1 MDKAVKEITGKNIH
15 LQFKDTRIPQ
25 AELALSIR
33 ELYDVIVSQSSLL
46 VREEAFYFLIEQ
58 LLEEHM
64 VPVEASKEL
73 TETVKAMM
81 EYLDTH
87 YEQSVSLETLSE
99 ISAMS
104 RYQLLR
110 LFTREVGVSPYR
122 YLQSIR
128 IAKAKRLLEQGEA
141 IGKLALDCGFSDQS
155 HFTNYFKSFIL
166 SLIHI
171 YVEDS
176 GDEGDTYD
184 YSWPA
189 PDHIYTLHFQDA
201 QAEWKHGAL
210 AETLVLHGA
219 WQLPEALQERADG
232 KCSQDIAYTL
242 CIQLHQASD
251 VLQCEMTIDNTA
263 MEHRMRVILRGLSSS
278 SCSIAAV
285 SYTHLDVYKRQC

>member
-1 MDKAVKEITGKNIH
+1 MAALQEQRHIYYDKDLQIEAYNLSGIVQKFPVHFHEFYVIGFMEGGKRHLWCRNQEYDTQRGDVILFNPRETHNCAPVAGEVLDYRAINVPVDVMDKAVKEITGKHIH
-15 LQFKDTRIPQ
+15 LQFKDTLIPQ

-128 IAKAKRLLEQGEA
+128 IAKAKRLLEQGKQSVSLRWIA
-141 IGKLALDCGFSDQS
+141 GFPIRATLQTTLKALS
-155 HFTNYFKSFIL
+155 
-166 SLIHI
+166 
-171 YVEDS
+171 V
-176 GDEGDTYD
+176 
-184 YSWPA
+184 
-189 PDHIYTLHFQDA
+189 
-201 QAEWKHGAL
+201 
-210 AETLVLHGA
+210 
-219 WQLPEALQERADG
+219 
-232 KCSQDIAYTL
+232 
-242 CIQLHQASD
+242 
-251 VLQCEMTIDNTA
+251 
-263 MEHRMRVILRGLSSS
+263 
-278 SCSIAAV
+278 
-285 SYTHLDVYKRQC
+285 

>member
-1 MDKAVKEITGKNIH
+1 MAALQEQRHIYYDKDLQIEAYNLSGIVQKFPVHFHEFYVIGFMEGGKRHLWCRNQEYDTQRGDVILFNSRETHNCAPVAGEVLDYRAINVPVDVMDKAVKEITGKHIH
-15 LQFKDTRIPQ
+15 LQFKDTLIPQ

-64 VPVEASKEL
+64 VPVEASREL
-73 TETVKAMM
+73 TEAVKAMK

-87 YEQSVSLETLSE
+87 YEESISLDTLSK
-99 ISAMS
+99 ISKMS

-155 HFTNYFKSFIL
+155 HFTNYFKSFIGITPKQYQSIFTQKRSEL
-166 SLIHI
+166 
-171 YVEDS
+171 
-176 GDEGDTYD
+176 DE
-184 YSWPA
+184 
-189 PDHIYTLHFQDA
+189 
-201 QAEWKHGAL
+201 
-210 AETLVLHGA
+210 
-219 WQLPEALQERADG
+219 
-232 KCSQDIAYTL
+232 
-242 CIQLHQASD
+242 
-251 VLQCEMTIDNTA
+251 
-263 MEHRMRVILRGLSSS
+263 
-278 SCSIAAV
+278 
-285 SYTHLDVYKRQC
+285 

>member
-1 MDKAVKEITGKNIH
+1 MAALQEQRHIYYDKDLQIEAYNLSGIVQKFPVHFHEFYVIGFMEGGKRHLWCRNQEYDTQRGYVILFNPRETHNCAPVAGEVLDYRAINVPVDVMDKAVKEITGKHIH
-15 LQFKDTRIPQ
+15 LQFKDTLIPQ

-64 VPVEASKEL
+64 VPVEASREL
-73 TETVKAMM
+73 TEAVKAMK

-87 YEQSVSLETLSE
+87 YEESISLDTLSK
-99 ISAMS
+99 ISKMS

-155 HFTNYFKSFIL
+155 HFTNYFKSFIGITPKQYQSIFTQKRSEL
-166 SLIHI
+166 
-171 YVEDS
+171 
-176 GDEGDTYD
+176 DE
-184 YSWPA
+184 
-189 PDHIYTLHFQDA
+189 
-201 QAEWKHGAL
+201 
-210 AETLVLHGA
+210 
-219 WQLPEALQERADG
+219 
-232 KCSQDIAYTL
+232 
-242 CIQLHQASD
+242 
-251 VLQCEMTIDNTA
+251 
-263 MEHRMRVILRGLSSS
+263 
-278 SCSIAAV
+278 
-285 SYTHLDVYKRQC
+285 

>member
-1 MDKAVKEITGKNIH
+1 MAALQEQRHIYYDKDLQIEAYNLSGIVQKFPVHFHEFYVIGFMEGGKRHLWCRNQEYDTQLGDVILFNPRETHNCAPVAGEVLDYRAINVPVDVMDKAVKEITGKHIH
-15 LQFKDTRIPQ
+15 LQFKDTLIPQ

-64 VPVEASKEL
+64 VPVEASREL
-73 TETVKAMM
+73 TEAVKAMK

-87 YEQSVSLETLSE
+87 YEESISLDTLSK
-99 ISAMS
+99 ISKMS

-155 HFTNYFKSFIL
+155 HFTNYFKSFIGITPKQYQSIFTQKRSEL
-166 SLIHI
+166 
-171 YVEDS
+171 
-176 GDEGDTYD
+176 DE
-184 YSWPA
+184 
-189 PDHIYTLHFQDA
+189 
-201 QAEWKHGAL
+201 
-210 AETLVLHGA
+210 
-219 WQLPEALQERADG
+219 
-232 KCSQDIAYTL
+232 
-242 CIQLHQASD
+242 
-251 VLQCEMTIDNTA
+251 
-263 MEHRMRVILRGLSSS
+263 
-278 SCSIAAV
+278 
-285 SYTHLDVYKRQC
+285 

>member
-1 MDKAVKEITGKNIH
+1 MAALQEQRHIYYDKDLQIEAYNLSGIVQKFPVHFHEFYVIGFMEGGKRHLWCRNQEYDTQRGDVILFNPRETHNGAPVAGEVLDYRAINVPVDVMDKAVKEITGKHIH
-15 LQFKDTRIPQ
+15 LQFKDTLIPQ

-64 VPVEASKEL
+64 VPVEASREL
-73 TETVKAMM
+73 TEAVKAMK

-87 YEQSVSLETLSE
+87 YEESISLDTLSK
-99 ISAMS
+99 ISKMS

-155 HFTNYFKSFIL
+155 HFTNYFKSFIGITPKQYQSIFTQKRSEL
-166 SLIHI
+166 
-171 YVEDS
+171 
-176 GDEGDTYD
+176 DE
-184 YSWPA
+184 
-189 PDHIYTLHFQDA
+189 
-201 QAEWKHGAL
+201 
-210 AETLVLHGA
+210 
-219 WQLPEALQERADG
+219 
-232 KCSQDIAYTL
+232 
-242 CIQLHQASD
+242 
-251 VLQCEMTIDNTA
+251 
-263 MEHRMRVILRGLSSS
+263 
-278 SCSIAAV
+278 
-285 SYTHLDVYKRQC
+285 

>member
-1 MDKAVKEITGKNIH
+1 MAALQEQRHIYYDKDLQIEAYNLSGIVQKFPVHFHEFYVIGFMEGGKRHLWCRNQEYDTQRGDVILFNPRETHNCAPVAGEVLDYRAINVPVDVMDKAVKEEITGKHIH
-15 LQFKDTRIPQ
+15 LQFKDTLIPQ

-64 VPVEASKEL
+64 VPVEASREL
-73 TETVKAMM
+73 TEAVKAMK

-87 YEQSVSLETLSE
+87 YEESISLDTLSK
-99 ISAMS
+99 ISKMS

-155 HFTNYFKSFIL
+155 HFTNYFKSFIGITPKQYQSIFTQKRSEL
-166 SLIHI
+166 
-171 YVEDS
+171 
-176 GDEGDTYD
+176 DE
-184 YSWPA
+184 
-189 PDHIYTLHFQDA
+189 
-201 QAEWKHGAL
+201 
-210 AETLVLHGA
+210 
-219 WQLPEALQERADG
+219 
-232 KCSQDIAYTL
+232 
-242 CIQLHQASD
+242 
-251 VLQCEMTIDNTA
+251 
-263 MEHRMRVILRGLSSS
+263 
-278 SCSIAAV
+278 
-285 SYTHLDVYKRQC
+285 

>member
-1 MDKAVKEITGKNIH
+1 MIHSAEMLFYLIPRETHNCAPVAGEVLDYRAINVPVDVMDKAVKEITGKHIH
-15 LQFKDTRIPQ
+15 LQFKDTLIPQ

-64 VPVEASKEL
+64 VPVEASREL
-73 TETVKAMM
+73 TEAVKAMK

-87 YEQSVSLETLSE
+87 YEESISLDTLSK
-99 ISAMS
+99 ISKMS

-155 HFTNYFKSFIL
+155 HFTNYFKSFIGITPKQYQSIFTQKRSEL
-166 SLIHI
+166 
-171 YVEDS
+171 
-176 GDEGDTYD
+176 DE
-184 YSWPA
+184 
-189 PDHIYTLHFQDA
+189 
-201 QAEWKHGAL
+201 
-210 AETLVLHGA
+210 
-219 WQLPEALQERADG
+219 
-232 KCSQDIAYTL
+232 
-242 CIQLHQASD
+242 
-251 VLQCEMTIDNTA
+251 
-263 MEHRMRVILRGLSSS
+263 
-278 SCSIAAV
+278 
-285 SYTHLDVYKRQC
+285 

>member
-1 MDKAVKEITGKNIH
+1 MAALQEQRHIYYDKDLQIEAYNLSGIVQKFPVHFHEFYVIGFMEGGKRHLWCRNQEYDTQCGDVILFNPRETHNCAPVAGEVLDYRAINVPVDVMDKAVKEITGKHIH
-15 LQFKDTRIPQ
+15 LQFKDTLIPQ

-64 VPVEASKEL
+64 VPVEASREL
-73 TETVKAMM
+73 TEAVKAMK

-87 YEQSVSLETLSE
+87 YEESISLDTLSK
-99 ISAMS
+99 ISKMS

-155 HFTNYFKSFIL
+155 HFTNYFKSFIGITPKQYQSIFTQKRSEL
-166 SLIHI
+166 
-171 YVEDS
+171 
-176 GDEGDTYD
+176 DE
-184 YSWPA
+184 
-189 PDHIYTLHFQDA
+189 
-201 QAEWKHGAL
+201 
-210 AETLVLHGA
+210 
-219 WQLPEALQERADG
+219 
-232 KCSQDIAYTL
+232 
-242 CIQLHQASD
+242 
-251 VLQCEMTIDNTA
+251 
-263 MEHRMRVILRGLSSS
+263 
-278 SCSIAAV
+278 
-285 SYTHLDVYKRQC
+285 

>member
-1 MDKAVKEITGKNIH
+1 MAALQEQRHIYYDKDLQIEAYNLSGIVQKFPVHFHEFYVIGFMEGGKRHLWCRNQEYDTQRGDVILFNPRETHNCAPIAGEVLDYRAINVPVDVMDKAVKEITGKNIH
-15 LQFKDTRIPQ
+15 LQFKDTLIPQ

-81 EYLDTH
+81 EYL
-87 YEQSVSLETLSE
+87 ETLSE

-141 IGKLALDCGFSDQS
+141 IGKIALDCGFSDQS
-155 HFTNYFKSFIL
+155 HFTNYFKSFIGITPKQYQRIFTQKRSDL
-166 SLIHI
+166 
-171 YVEDS
+171 
-176 GDEGDTYD
+176 DE
-184 YSWPA
+184 
-189 PDHIYTLHFQDA
+189 
-201 QAEWKHGAL
+201 
-210 AETLVLHGA
+210 
-219 WQLPEALQERADG
+219 
-232 KCSQDIAYTL
+232 
-242 CIQLHQASD
+242 
-251 VLQCEMTIDNTA
+251 
-263 MEHRMRVILRGLSSS
+263 
-278 SCSIAAV
+278 
-285 SYTHLDVYKRQC
+285 